1 MEVILLSK
9 VENLGALGDKVT
21 VKSGYARNYLI
32 PQGKAKFATAEN
44 IAEFEA
50 RRAELE
56 AQAASVLAEAEE
68 RKAKI
73 DGITITINA
82 KESGEGKL
90 FGSIGN
96 VDIVEAL
103 SSNGHE
109 VEKREIRMP
118 EGAFRNIG
126 EYQVEIHLHTDV
138 NAVVNIHIVPEE

>member
-32 PQGKAKFATAEN
+32 PQGKAKFATPEN

-56 AQAASVLAEAEE
+56 AQAATVMAEAEE

-73 DGITITINA
+73 DGVTITISA
-82 KESGEGKL
+82 KESSEGKL

-103 SSNGHE
+103 SSQGHTI
-109 VEKREIRMP
+109 EKRELRMP

-138 NAVVNIHIVPEE
+138 NAMVNIHIVPEE